1 MIGVVVA
8 THGRLAEE
16 LINAMITVGGPQKN
30 IASGSI
36 GPDDDMEKRRSDIL
50 TSVGHVEDSEDVV
63 VPYRYVRRHAPQILP
78 YP

>member
-16 LINAMITVGGPQKN
+16 LINAMIHGGGLQKN

-36 GPDDDMEKRRSDIL
+36 GPDDDYGEAQKR
-50 TSVGHVEDSEDVV
+50 
-63 VPYRYVRRHAPQILP
+63 
-78 YP
+78 YPHICGKR